1 MMKNVVIIAGP
12 SAVGKTTVAQY
23 MMDADSRYELVRS
36 VTSRA
41 PRGDGF
47 DDEYIYESRE
57 NFLKLIR
64 EGGVLE
70 HTEYAGNLY
79 GTPRSEIDRICAEG
93 GIPLLILDI
102 EGVKSLSRAEGIASC
117 SVYVYDDI
125 SVMDER
131 LEKRFLSGEP
141 DEAAKKR
148 CASRKAQNRKDYRDF
163 PEVADSFYILVHNK
177 RTPKE
182 TADEIRAI
190 FEGFTHGTKKD
201 SAKNMETARKL
212 ADSVN

>member
-1 MMKNVVIIAGP
+1 MHKVVIIAGP

-23 MMDADSRYELVRS
+23 MMEADSRYELVRS

-57 NFLKLIR
+57 NFERLIR

-79 GTPRSEIDRICAEG
+79 GTPRSEIERISREG
-93 GIPLLILDI
+93 GIPILILDI
-102 EGVKSLSRAEGIASC
+102 EGVKSLDKAEGVAPC

-125 SVMDER
+125 IVMDER
-131 LEKRFLSGEP
+131 LDKRFLSGTP
-141 DEAAKKR
+141 DAAAEKR
-148 CASRKAQNRKDYRDF
+148 CASRKAQNRKDFLRF
-163 PEVADSFYILVHNK
+163 PEVADAFYALVHNK
-177 RTPKE
+177 RTPKQ
-182 TADEIRAI
+182 TADEIREI
-190 FEGFTHGTKKD
+190 FEGFVSGNKKD
-201 SAKNMETARKL
+201 AAKNMEIARAL
-212 ADSVN
+212 ADSVK

>member
-1 MMKNVVIIAGP
+1 MNKVVIIAGP

-23 MMDADSRYELVRS
+23 MMEADSRYELVRS

-57 NFLKLIR
+57 NFEKLIR

-79 GTPRSEIDRICAEG
+79 GTPRSEIDRICSEG

-102 EGVKSLSRAEGIASC
+102 EGVKSLRKGAFDFGAVA
-117 SVYVYDDI
+117 VYIWDTLDTV
-125 SVMDER
+125 
-131 LEKRFLSGEP
+131 EKRLSARDLAEP
-141 DEAAKKR
+141 TEKKIESFNKR
-148 CASRKAQNRKDYRDF
+148 ISMNVRDYRSMPDIAHLF
-163 PEVADSFYILVHNK
+163 DMFVRNGGRVDECAEKITDAFFSESFGSS
-177 RTPKE
+177 E
-182 TADEIRAI
+182 
-190 FEGFTHGTKKD
+190 
-201 SAKNMETARKL
+201 KL
-212 ADSVN
+212 KIANSLYEMATLK

>member
-1 MMKNVVIIAGP
+1 MNKVVIIAGP

-23 MMDADSRYELVRS
+23 MMEADSRYELVRS

-47 DDEYIYESRE
+47 DDEYIYETRE
-57 NFLKLIR
+57 NFEKLIR

-79 GTPRSEIDRICAEG
+79 GTPRSEIDRICSEG

-102 EGVKSLSRAEGIASC
+102 EGVKSLARAEGVAPC

-125 SVMDER
+125 AVMDDR
-131 LEKRFLSGEP
+131 LEKRFLSGTP
-141 DEAAKKR
+141 DDASKKR
-148 CASRKAQNRKDYRDF
+148 CSSRKAQNRKDFSAF
-163 PEVADSFYILVHNK
+163 PDVVSDFYILVHNK

-190 FEGFTHGTKKD
+190 FEGFVNGKEKD
-201 SAKNMETARKL
+201 SQKNASIAEYLSKSAE
-212 ADSVN
+212 

>member
-1 MMKNVVIIAGP
+1 MHKVVIIAGP

-23 MMDADSRYELVRS
+23 MMEADSRYELVRS

-57 NFLKLIR
+57 GFERLIR

-79 GTPRSEIDRICAEG
+79 GTPRSEIDRICSEG

-102 EGVKSLSRAEGIASC
+102 EGVKSLGRADGIAPC

-125 SVMDER
+125 EVMDER
-131 LEKRFLSGEP
+131 LEARFLSGTP
-141 DEAAKKR
+141 DEAAERR
-148 CASRKAQNRKDYRDF
+148 CASRKAQNRKDFLGF
-163 PEVADSFYILVHNK
+163 PEVADAFYILVHNK

-182 TADEIRAI
+182 TADEIREI
-190 FEGFTHGTKKD
+190 FENFTRGEKKD
-201 SAKNMETARKL
+201 SAKNAETARKL
-212 ADSVN
+212 ANSVN